1 MPDLSVT
8 LTTPRLVLRPLQAAD
23 AAALFA
29 IFSDPQVMQYWNTP
43 PWDTEAVAQDFIRA
57 EQQAMHDGQRLTLA
71 IVDRESA
78 ELIGKC
84 LLFNYEPES
93 RRAEIG
99 FGITSCAWGKGY
111 VQEAASELLRHGF
124 EALELNRVEAEI
136 DPTNTASGRALER
149 LGFSQEGL
157 LRQRW
162 IIDGQVSD
170 SALYGLLSED
180 WRSHH
185 SHR

>member
-8 LTTPRLVLRPLQAAD
+8 LTTPRLVLRPLAPED
-23 AAALFA
+23 APALFS

-43 PWDTEAVAQDFIRA
+43 PWSSLAVAQDYIHA
-57 EQQAMHDGQRLTLA
+57 EQQAIRDGQRLTLA

-99 FGITSCAWGKGY
+99 FGIASRAWGKGY
-111 VQEAASELLRHGF
+111 VQEAAGELLRHAF
-124 EALELNRVEAEI
+124 KTLEFNRFEAEI

-149 LGFSQEGL
+149 LGFRQEGL

-162 IIDGQVSD
+162 IIDGHVSD
-170 SALYGLLSED
+170 SALYGLLKED
-180 WRSHH
+180 WYSRQEP
-185 SHR
+185 

>member
-43 PWDTEAVAQDFIRA
+43 PWDAEAVAQDYIHT
-57 EQQAMHDGQRLTLA
+57 EQQAMSEGQRLTLA

-84 LLFNYEPES
+84 LLFNYQPQS
-93 RRAEIG
+93 CRAEIG
-99 FGITSCAWGKGY
+99 FGIASCAWGKGY

-124 EALELNRVEAEI
+124 ETLGLNRVEAEI

-170 SALYGLLSED
+170 SALYGLLNED
-180 WRSHH
+180 WRSRHN
-185 SHR
+185 HR

>member
-1 MPDLSVT
+1 MPDHSVT

-43 PWDTEAVAQDFIRA
+43 PWSSEVVAQDFIRA

-84 LLFNYEPES
+84 LLFNYEPGRVVQRS
-93 RRAEIG
+93 VLVLHRLPGARVTFRRRLA
-99 FGITSCAWGKGY
+99 SYCAM
-111 VQEAASELLRHGF
+111 
-124 EALELNRVEAEI
+124 
-136 DPTNTASGRALER
+136 
-149 LGFSQEGL
+149 
-157 LRQRW
+157 
-162 IIDGQVSD
+162 VSKLW
-170 SALYGLLSED
+170 S
-180 WRSHH
+180 
-185 SHR
+185 